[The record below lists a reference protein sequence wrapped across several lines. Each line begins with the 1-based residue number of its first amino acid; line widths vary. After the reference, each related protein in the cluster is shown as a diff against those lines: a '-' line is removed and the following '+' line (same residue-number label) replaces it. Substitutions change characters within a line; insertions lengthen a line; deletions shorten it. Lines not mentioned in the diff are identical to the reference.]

1 VRARTHKRSVFNLL
15 MIIGLSALLA
25 GRVLQLSW
33 KPLARDCGFFISAIG
48 VLYLTLRDGLVHW
61 CALHQ

>member
-1 VRARTHKRSVFNLL
+1 MRARTRKRSVFNLL

-33 KPLARDCGFFISAIG
+33 KPLARDCGFF
-48 VLYLTLRDGLVHW
+48 
-61 CALHQ
+61 